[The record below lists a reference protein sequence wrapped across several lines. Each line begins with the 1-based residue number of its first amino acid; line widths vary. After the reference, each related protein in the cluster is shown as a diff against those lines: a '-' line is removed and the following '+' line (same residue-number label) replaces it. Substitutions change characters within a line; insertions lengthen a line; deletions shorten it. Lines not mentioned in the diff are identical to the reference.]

1 MNLTVSKRIIF
12 LAVLLTTVLVITS
25 TSSIFYFKK
34 LETSASHNE
43 KMRELYANFL
53 EKELAHNQWRTKLGE
68 FQRDKDVKKIDVQ
81 KDAHKCSFGMWY
93 YSEQRTESEKL
104 VPEIIPLMKE
114 IESHHTKLHES
125 AQKIEELLIA
135 DKRDEAISFL
145 GNEVGVMLN
154 GVKEIFGKGRDA
166 ISEKLKIVVEETA
179 KTKNNSTFMVILLS
193 CIGLLLAPIIS
204 APIVISMQKL
214 GRTLILAIEAV
225 SEGATQISTGN
236 QELSSRSQEQAS
248 ALEQTASTLEEIT
261 STVKQTAGN
270 SQKAAQISSKAAQVA
285 NEGTVASE
293 ETKAAMAMISES
305 SKKISDIVELVEDI
319 AFQTNILAINAAI
332 EAAKA
337 GDQGKGFAVV
347 AIEVRDLAQRSADA
361 TKEIKELID
370 TSIDRVG
377 NGEKLAKQNSEK
389 LQEISMSVKGV
400 ADIMGE
406 ISAASKE
413 QYAAIE
419 QINKAVTELD
429 STTQQN
435 ASLVEEIAST
445 SENMAAES
453 RSMTDLISLNFGDTR
468 QNKSAHSPI
477 TKPVTQLPKN
487 VNLNQTIRKADAQSA
502 ASEVVESILA
512 KNINKDDQGEAF

>member
-1 MNLTVSKRIIF
+1 MKLTVSKKIIL
-12 LAVLLTTVLVITS
+12 LATSLTFILIVTS
-25 TSSIFYFKK
+25 VASVFYFKK
-34 LETSASHNE
+34 LGTSTQHNE

-68 FQRDKDVKKIDVQ
+68 FQRNKDAKKIDVQ
-81 KDAHKCSFGMWY
+81 KDAHQCSFGQWY
-93 YSEQRTESEKL
+93 YSEQRAEAEKL
-104 VPEIIPLMKE
+104 VPEIIPYMKE
-114 IESHHTKLHES
+114 IESYHTKLHES
-125 AQKIEELLIA
+125 AQTIEDFLVA
-135 DKRDEAISFL
+135 DKREEAIAFL
-145 GNEVGVMLN
+145 ANDVGIVLN
-154 GVKEIFGKGRDA
+154 SVKDLFGKGRDA
-166 ISEKLKIVVEETA
+166 ITGRLKTVIEETDKN
-179 KTKNNSTFMVILLS
+179 KTNSIFMVILLS
-193 CIGLLLAPIIS
+193 CIGIFLAPIIS
-204 APIVISMQKL
+204 APIIISMQRFGK
-214 GRTLILAIEAV
+214 TLILAIEAV
-225 SEGATQISTGN
+225 SNGANQISTGN
-236 QELSSRSQEQAS
+236 QDLSSRSQEQAS
-248 ALEQTASTLEEIT
+248 ALEETASTMEEIT

-270 SQKAAQISSKAAQVA
+270 SQKAAQISSKAVQVA
-285 NEGTVASE
+285 NEGSVASE
-293 ETKAAMAMISES
+293 ETKSAMSMISES

-370 TSIDRVG
+370 TSLSRVE
-377 NGEKLAKQNSEK
+377 NGEKLVKQNSEK
-389 LQEISMSVKGV
+389 LQEISVSVKGV

-453 RSMTDLISLNFGDTR
+453 KSMSDLIILNFGDDRKNEISSNYTA
-468 QNKSAHSPI
+468 KSSARPVVHKTHAH
-477 TKPVTQLPKN
+477 KPVKKMETQ
-487 VNLNQTIRKADAQSA
+487 
-502 ASEVVESILA
+502 ASDDVESILA
-512 KNINKDDQGEAF
+512 KDTSSNDQGEAF